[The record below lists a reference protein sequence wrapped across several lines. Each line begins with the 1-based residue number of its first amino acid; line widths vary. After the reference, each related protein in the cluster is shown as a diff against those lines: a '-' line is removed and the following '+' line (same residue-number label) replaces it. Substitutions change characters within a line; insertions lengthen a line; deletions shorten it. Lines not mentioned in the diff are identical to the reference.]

1 MRHAAEGEARREA
14 RDLRMAGVIST
25 NWKLLLVLAREA
37 ADRASS
43 AVAANSAVATS
54 DAIVAIVMATSA
66 TECFINEF
74 AEVAS
79 VELEESE
86 ALRAM
91 ADAVLKVEA
100 NKGSLESKVL
110 FASLALTGAMFDKGA
125 QPWQDFAA
133 LVRLRNALVHLR
145 PGVTGDDQG
154 VLGPRVLKRFEGEG
168 LTYPIEPGVV
178 GAPWTLKIS
187 TDRMAR
193 WAYNAALRIIRAIV
207 EMAPKNQSVETLFA
221 WPMHSL

>member
-1 MRHAAEGEARREA
+1 
-14 RDLRMAGVIST
+14 MAGVICT

-37 ADRASS
+37 AGRASS

-74 AEVAS
+74 AEVAF
-79 VELEESE
+79 VDHEESE

-91 ADAVLKVEA
+91 ADAVLDVEA
-100 NKGSLESKVL
+100 KKGRLEDKFLV
-110 FASLALTGAMFDKGA
+110 ASLALTGTMFDQGA

-145 PGVTGDDQG
+145 PGETADDQG
-154 VLGPRVLKRFEGEG
+154 VLGPSVLKRFEGQR

-187 TDRMAR
+187 TDRMA
-193 WAYNAALRIIRAIV
+193 WWGYSAALRIIRAIV
-207 EMAPKNQSVETLFA
+207 EMAPKNESVETLFA
-221 WPMHSL
+221 WPMHNL

>member
-1 MRHAAEGEARREA
+1 
-14 RDLRMAGVIST
+14 MAGVIFT
-25 NWKLLLVLAREA
+25 NWSLLLVLAREA

-43 AVAANSAVATS
+43 AVAANSAVATG
-54 DAIVAIVMATSA
+54 DALVAIVMAACA

-79 VELEESE
+79 IDHEESE

-91 ADAVLKVEA
+91 ADAVLEVEA
-100 NKGSLESKVL
+100 NKGSLQLKFLV
-110 FASLALTGAMFDKGA
+110 ASFALTGTMFDKGA

-133 LVRLRNALVHLR
+133 LVRVRNALVHLR
-145 PGVTGDDQG
+145 PLETVDDQG
-154 VLGPRVLKRFEGEG
+154 VVVGPRFLKRFEEEG
-168 LTYPIEPGVV
+168 LTYPIEPGF

-193 WAYNAALRIIRAIV
+193 WAYNAALRIIRAVV
-207 EMAPKNQSVETLFA
+207 EMAPKNHSVETLFA
-221 WPMHSL
+221 WPMHNL